1 MYADPQHD
9 RDRID
14 GLTTFA
20 AAAFLTGMGLVA
32 ALARVGAPDR
42 LVEALGPLIALVGLA
57 IIGVLTRTARLSDFL
72 AAGRAIPAAY
82 GGLAF
87 AATAAGLVLTLQAG
101 DGGRGALPLPA
112 AALGVVVAALLVGPL
127 LRRANVSALSD
138 VLATRFPAHLTRAA
152 FALVLWS
159 AGVLVASAGLDTAVG
174 IVVFHVGQSRRVAE
188 IVVAFALAMTVV
200 PGGLKGLLWS
210 DAASAGG
217 ALAIAAIGAGL
228 AWLGLGAPEAPLAQT
243 AAGWL
248 APPHAPVDAADL
260 LFEIAVTL
268 GVGALFAFAP
278 PAIGAPPGQATR
290 AGLYGLVFGVAGLAL
305 GATGLAAFWPNPATA
320 PATAGALV
328 GAATWLP
335 ALALARAGVL
345 GAARAAGV
353 DLGAAYTRLTVL
365 ASARI
370 ARTRLMMLAVIVL
383 ATIVSDARILD
394 PAKAVALAL
403 AITLALVLPSL
414 VLAATTRWRSPAAF
428 AALATGVAGLGRVGL
443 AGGPSIGGRD
453 LLIGALIAG
462 AAALLVGA
470 AVGLAAAVAFGQQ
483 RRVTRADPFGDLRL
497 GASD

>member
-1 MYADPQHD
+1 MYADPQQD

-14 GLTTFA
+14 GLSTFA

-57 IIGVLTRTARLSDFL
+57 IIGVLTRSPRLTDFL

-87 AATAAGLVLTLQAG
+87 AATAAGLVLALQSG
-101 DGGRGALPLPA
+101 GGRRDALPLPA
-112 AALGVVVAALLVGPL
+112 AALGVGVAALIVGPL

-138 VLATRFPAHLTRAA
+138 VLATRFPAHLTRGA
-152 FALVLWS
+152 FALVLWI
-159 AGVLVASAGLDTAVG
+159 AGVLVASAGLDAAVG
-174 IVVFHVGQSRRVAE
+174 IVVAHVGQSRRVAE
-188 IVVAFALAMTVV
+188 IVVAFALAMTIV

-228 AWLGLGAPEAPLAQT
+228 SWLGFGAPEPPLAQT
-243 AAGWL
+243 AAGWFAL
-248 APPHAPVDAADL
+248 PSAPADAGDL
-260 LFEIAVTL
+260 LFDTAAAL
-268 GVGALFAFAP
+268 GVGALFVFAP
-278 PAIGAPPGQATR
+278 PAIGAPSGR
-290 AGLYGLVFGVAGLAL
+290 AARTGLYGLVFAVAGLAL
-305 GATGLAAFWPNPATA
+305 GAIGLAAFSPNPATA
-320 PATAGALV
+320 APTAGALV

-353 DLGAAYTRLTVL
+353 DLAAAYTRLTVL

-370 ARTRLMMLAVIVL
+370 ARTRLMMLAVIAL
-383 ATIVSDARILD
+383 ATVVSDARILD
-394 PAKAVALAL
+394 PARALALAL
-403 AITLALVLPSL
+403 AITLALILPSL
-414 VLAATTRWRSPAAF
+414 IIAATTRWRSPAAF
-428 AALATGVAGLGRVGL
+428 AALATGVAELGRVGL
-443 AGGPSIGGRD
+443 AGGPSVGERD

-470 AVGLAAAVAFGQQ
+470 AVGLAVAIAFGVQK
-483 RRVTRADPFGDLRL
+483 RVTRADPFGDLRL
-497 GASD
+497 EASD

>member
-1 MYADPQHD
+1 MYADPQHN

-87 AATAAGLVLTLQAG
+87 AATAAGLVLALQAG
-101 DGGRGALPLPA
+101 GDGRGALPLPA
-112 AALGVVVAALLVGPL
+112 IGLGVVVAALIVGPL

-152 FALVLWS
+152 FALVLWI
-159 AGVLVASAGLDTAVG
+159 AGVLVASAGLDAAVG
-174 IVVFHVGQSRRVAE
+174 IVVLHVGQSRRVAE
-188 IVVAFALAMTVV
+188 IVVAFALAMSIV
-200 PGGLKGLLWS
+200 PGGVKGLLWS

-228 AWLGLGAPEAPLAQT
+228 AWLGLGAPHPPLTQT
-243 AAGWL
+243 VAGWL
-248 APPHAPVDAADL
+248 ALPPAPADAADL
-260 LFEIAVTL
+260 LFDAAATL
-268 GVGALFAFAP
+268 GVGALFVFAS
-278 PAIGAPPGQATR
+278 PAVGAPSGKATR
-290 AGLYGLVFGVAGLAL
+290 AGLFGIVFSVAGLAL
-305 GATGLAAFWPNPATA
+305 GALGLAAFWPNPATA
-320 PATAGALV
+320 APTAGALV

-353 DLGAAYTRLTVL
+353 DLAAAYTRLSVL

-383 ATIVSDARILD
+383 ATVVCDARVLD
-394 PAKAVALAL
+394 PARAVALAL
-403 AITLALVLPSL
+403 AVNLALILPSL
-414 VLAATTRWRSPAAF
+414 ILAATTRWRSPAAF
-428 AALATGVAGLGRVGL
+428 AALATGVAGLGRIGL
-443 AGGPSIGGRD
+443 AGGPSIGARD
-453 LLIGALIAG
+453 LLIGSLIAG

-470 AVGLAAAVAFGQQ
+470 AVGLAIAIAFGVQK
-483 RRVTRADPFGDLRL
+483 RVTRADPFGDLRL